1 MWLESCVDSA
11 SFKLGDRRGVEIF
24 SLAANC
30 SRTMVDRSLVL
41 ARTMRHPATRAST
54 INLTVCGMMSV
65 GGFWAYHQVV
75 EDINLCLGDCL
86 ISCCVR
92 FQSIVYR

>member
-1 MWLESCVDSA
+1 
-11 SFKLGDRRGVEIF
+11 
-24 SLAANC
+24 
-30 SRTMVDRSLVL
+30 MVDRSLVL

-92 FQSIVYR
+92 FQLIVYR